1 MNENLKT
8 AIFSAVEH
16 EPFAQ
21 KMGMKLIELKRGY
34 SKVEMD
40 YHPESMNNMYDRA
53 HGGAIYALIDEAF
66 ETSCQTHGT
75 VAVALNVSVSY
86 TASPEPGIRLIAEA
100 KEISRTKKIAL
111 YDISVTDANG
121 NLIATSRAIAFR
133 TGKPIPFYDHHHGAS
148 PDDDARKPVTGT

>member
-1 MNENLKT
+1 MNEKLKQ
-8 AIFSAVEH
+8 AIFNAVAS

-21 KMGMKLIELKRGY
+21 KMGMRLVDLKTGY

-40 YHPESMNNMYDRA
+40 YLPESMNNIYDRA

-86 TASPEPGIRLIAEA
+86 TASPEPGVRLIAEA
-100 KEISRTKKIAL
+100 REISRTKKIAH
-111 YDISVTDANG
+111 YDIQVTDSDG
-121 NLIATSRAIAFR
+121 NLIATSRTIAFR
-133 TGKPIPFYDHHHGAS
+133 TGKPIPFFNKS
-148 PDDDARKPVTGT
+148 DDDARHPQE

>member
-1 MNENLKT
+1 MDEKLKIV
-8 AIFSAVEH
+8 IFEAVAS

-21 KMGMKLIELKRGY
+21 KMGMRLKDLKLGY

-40 YHPESMNNMYDRA
+40 YLPESMNNIYNRA

-86 TASPEPGIRLIAEA
+86 TASPEPGVRLIAEA
-100 KEISRTKKIAL
+100 KEISRTKKIAH
-111 YDISVTDANG
+111 YDISVTDNNG
-121 NLIATSRAIAFR
+121 NLIATSRTIAFR
-133 TGKPIPFYDHHHGAS
+133 TGKPIPFY
-148 PDDDARKPVTGT
+148 K